1 MKSNEIIRF
10 GKYKGQTYEYVFQ
23 NDPQYLLWCILNIDD
38 FYLPWK
44 YTVKMIEDKIREL
57 ELEQYK
63 DPIELF
69 NGFII

>member
-1 MKSNEIIRF
+1 MKSNEIIQF

-44 YTVKMIEDKIREL
+44 YTVKIIEDKIREL

-69 NGFII
+69 DGFMI